1 MAQVKQEVNTLW
13 VKNQNC
19 AKLAKNLA
27 ILKAVIAFKLDRA
40 GSVLVSNPGLWVP
53 PQKTIFSTGTPV
65 AAATVAPILATNTI
79 PSATTA
85 GKLATLLLLPGKN
98 EA

>member
-1 MAQVKQEVNTLW
+1 MFLLITVLW
-13 VKNQNC
+13 D
-19 AKLAKNLA
+19 
-27 ILKAVIAFKLDRA
+27 I
-40 GSVLVSNPGLWVP
+40 PP

-85 GKLATLLLLPGKN
+85 GKLATLPFLLR
-98 EA
+98 